1 MSTVKRTVLVLGI
14 TVLGM
19 LAISALHRVEA
30 AGLTEDDF
38 VPLATQGFLRAV
50 DGSHPEG
57 SRRNSY
63 IWSMRWWHDKLYV
76 GTLRDAICLFGAGGG
91 VVTPGYETVCP
102 PPGTFL
108 TPEQRAEIWEYTP
121 GGSAGADGTWQ
132 RVFQAP
138 LLLSTLFPTDQLVN
152 LMQLM
157 NGGQPPDAGQFDNI
171 LQVIAQLPREF
182 GYRGMTTCDAGG
194 QENLYVANLG
204 IVGGRILYSP
214 DGTTFTA
221 ASTLGLDLLN
231 DAGYRALLCWN
242 ERLWTSPSGVLE
254 INSFTPPISISLD
267 ADIAFNKVLL
277 TNSNPSS
284 PSSPW
289 ESIVDVANDPQLGD
303 ANNLGI
309 WGLEVFRGAL
319 YIGVTNRTTGFEIWR
334 ADGASCNRPPGLCEL
349 AWEKIIDNGG
359 GLPVPEDP
367 PISTNARIFQFKEFN
382 GYLYFTA
389 AETAFPTFGPA
400 ELGRIG
406 PDGRWDLIVG
416 AARDASTMAA
426 DPNFNCQRQDDVCL
440 PLSGRGPSFGPDP
453 FTRGSA
459 LYFWQLEV
467 HDGFLYLGTAESQ
480 GLDSRC
486 VSPVA
491 GFDLWRSPNGIDWS
505 QVFDDGL
512 GNPCNYGARNMA
524 STPLGLF
531 LGTANPFTIED
542 GTGPSG
548 GTGGAEVWLGIGG
561 E

>member
-1 MSTVKRTVLVLGI
+1 MEMSTSKRRVLAVAITLFGI
-14 TVLGM
+14 LV
-19 LAISALHRVEA
+19 ISAVHRVEA
-30 AGLTEDDF
+30 AGLNADDF
-38 VPLATQGFLRAV
+38 VSLATQGFLE
-50 DGSHPEG
+50 DGG

-63 IWSMRWWHDKLYV
+63 IWSMQWWHNKLYV
-76 GTLRDAICLFGAGGG
+76 GTLRDAICLFGAGG
-91 VVTPGYETVCP
+91 VLAPGYDTVCP

-108 TPEQRAEIWEYTP
+108 TPDQRAEIWAYTP
-121 GGSAGADGTWQ
+121 GGAAGAHGTWQ

-138 LLLSTLFPTDQLVN
+138 LLLSTLNEQLPDD
-152 LMQLM
+152 QLM
-157 NGGQPPDAGQFDNI
+157 NVMQVMNGGEPPNEGQFAN
-171 LQVIAQLPREF
+171 LLPVLEQTPREF
-182 GYRGMTTCDAGG
+182 GYRSMTTCNAGG
-194 QENLYVANLG
+194 QENLYVATLG
-204 IVGGRILYSP
+204 VAGLILYSP
-214 DGTTFTA
+214 DGTTFPA
-221 ASTLGLDLLN
+221 ASLLGLDLLN
-231 DAGYRALLCWN
+231 DRGYRALLCWK
-242 ERLWTSPSGVLE
+242 ERLWTSPSGTFTE
-254 INSFTPPISISLD
+254 FNFTPPISFELD
-267 ADIAFNKVLL
+267 PDIAFNKVLR
-277 TNSNPSS
+277 TNSDPSS
-284 PSSPW
+284 PTSPW

-334 ADGASCNRPPGLCEL
+334 ADGASCNPPPGLCEL
-349 AWEKIIDNGG
+349 TWEKIIDNGG
-359 GLPVPEDP
+359 GLPVPPDSIP
-367 PISTNARIFQFKEFN
+367 TNARIFQFNEFN
-382 GYLYFTA
+382 GYLYWSA
-389 AETAFPTFGPA
+389 GETAFPTFGPA

-426 DPNFNCQRQDDVCL
+426 YPNFNCQRQGDVCL

-459 LYFWQLEV
+459 LYFWQLQV
-467 HDGFLYLGTAESQ
+467 HDGFLYLGTAETQ

-491 GFDLWRSPNGIDWS
+491 GFDLWRSPNGIAWS
-505 QVFDDGL
+505 LVFDDGL

-531 LGTANPFTIED
+531 LGTANPYTLED
-542 GTGPSG
+542 GDGPSG